1 MIDASHLILNQH
13 VGLGPQTDADQIA
26 VIGRSMGIRRLARN
40 VSLTVAT
47 VAETGL
53 PVILTN
59 HGRPVAAIVP
69 LGTTADD

>member
-1 MIDASHLILNQH
+1 MIDASHLSTNQH
-13 VGLGPQTDADQIA
+13 IDLGPRADGGQIA
-26 VIGRSMGIRRLARN
+26 VIGQSMGIRRLARS

-69 LGTTADD
+69 LSTAADG

>member
-1 MIDASHLILNQH
+1 MIDASHLSANQH
-13 VGLGPQTDADQIA
+13 IDLGPRADDGQIA
-26 VIGRSMGIRRLARN
+26 VIGQSMGIRCLARN

-69 LGTTADD
+69 LSTAADG